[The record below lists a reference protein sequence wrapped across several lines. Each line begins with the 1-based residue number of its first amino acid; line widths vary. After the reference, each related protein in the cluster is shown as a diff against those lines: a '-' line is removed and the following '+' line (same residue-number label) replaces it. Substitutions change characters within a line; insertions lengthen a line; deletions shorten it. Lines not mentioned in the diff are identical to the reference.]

1 MSEYDKK
8 IKQMTEWSTRYQ
20 KVYELE
26 DEISEIWSRLN
37 ELREKVK
44 EAKQHS
50 MILAP
55 SEFSD
60 LEERFWSKVS
70 IRDDDAS
77 CWSWLGARSGVP
89 GEDYGR
95 FRWTN
100 PFTEVSESIG
110 AHRVSFFLANGCLP
124 EVARHTCD
132 NPPCVRP
139 SHLLNG
145 THADNMRDRHERGR
159 YVKPD
164 PKKGEDNPRAVI
176 TEKDVIKARQM
187 ARDGMTHFAVADAL
201 GKPRSAIKQAIIG
214 KSWNYLDVDHPPV
227 SRSVKGGGRIT
238 DAQKEEIRRLRSEGA
253 RVKDLAERFGC
264 TPSNISVICRPLKK

>member
-1 MSEYDKK
+1 MSKYDEK
-8 IKQMTEWSTRYQ
+8 IKKMTEWSHSYQ
-20 KVYELE
+20 DVYELE
-26 DEISEIWSRLN
+26 DEIAEVWNYLKG
-37 ELREKVK
+37 LRAKVK
-44 EAKQHS
+44 EAKRLS
-50 MILAP
+50 STLAP
-55 SEFSD
+55 SDFSE
-60 LEERFWSKVS
+60 LEEKFWSKVT
-70 IRDDDAS
+70 IKDDDES
-77 CWSWLGARSGVP
+77 CWKWFGAHHPEG
-89 GEDYGR
+89 YGQM
-95 FRWTN
+95 RWTN
-100 PFTEVSESIG
+100 PLTDKNEIIG

-145 THADNMRDRHERGR
+145 THADNMRDRQERGR

-214 KSWNYLDVDHPPV
+214 KSWNHLDADHPPV
-227 SRSVKGGGRIT
+227 IRGVKGGGRIT
-238 DAQKEEIRRLRSEGA
+238 DEQKDEIRRLRSEGM
-253 RVKDLAERFGC
+253 RTKDLAERFGC